1 MNASLQTRSNP
12 AVRNARS
19 SAAGQPV
26 AHRTRYEVRT
36 DETSGAVVVRG
47 RASGTGGNTVGRHV
61 GGVGRTGE
69 LYGIGHRGNTADSA
83 NTLTL
88 RGILPLRV
96 EGKDT
101 PGGAGNGLATFGSG
115 EPDGR
120 EAAGATLLRLTPVAD
135 RAGEG
140 VQGGAQGEHPAVAE
154 DHIAEFTA
162 YVRERR
168 ASLYATAYH
177 LTGDRY
183 EAEDLLQ
190 SALFSTYR
198 AWGRITDKAAVGGY
212 LRRTMTNLHISAWR
226 RRKLAE
232 YPTEELPETVGDT
245 DAMGGTELRAVLW
258 QALAKLPEN
267 QRTMLVLRY
276 YEGKTDPEIADVLG
290 ISVGTVKSSIWR
302 ALRRLRDDEHLN
314 RTGDTAHAFGELV
327 A

>member
-1 MNASLQTRSNP
+1 MTATLTTRNSGPRAAVLGTNRPRHEEENA
-12 AVRNARS
+12 
-19 SAAGQPV
+19 
-26 AHRTRYEVRT
+26 
-36 DETSGAVVVRG
+36 GAVLVRG
-47 RASGTGGNTVGRHV
+47 CAHSAGTRRPVVGTRGGDTTHGR
-61 GGVGRTGE
+61 
-69 LYGIGHRGNTADSA
+69 
-83 NTLTL
+83 
-88 RGILPLRV
+88 
-96 EGKDT
+96 
-101 PGGAGNGLATFGSG
+101 AGNPTA
-115 EPDGR
+115 GR
-120 EAAGATLLRLTPVAD
+120 MLRLAPQTF
-135 RAGEG
+135 RGEQAE
-140 VQGGAQGEHPAVAE
+140 QGGAQGEHPAAVKDEAR
-154 DHIAEFTA
+154 DIAEFTA

-226 RRKLAE
+226 RRKVNE
-232 YPTEELPETVGDT
+232 YPTEELPEHAGDT
-245 DAMGGTELRAVLW
+245 DAMGGTELRTVLW

-276 YEGKTDPEIADVLG
+276 YEGRTDPEIADILG

-302 ALRRLRDDEHLN
+302 ALRRMRDDEQLN
-314 RTGDTAHAFGELV
+314 RSGDTVHAFGELV